1 MAAFLVGITKEMIM
15 FELCLVDFPMEIC
28 LFFYSVFVKINPNM
42 VTDLEN
48 AGLSFVGK
56 DETNRRMEVRLLL
69 GGFFFI

>member
-1 MAAFLVGITKEMIM
+1 
-15 FELCLVDFPMEIC
+15 MEIC
-28 LFFYSVFVKINPNM
+28 LSFYSVFVKINPDM